1 MSIVK
6 IPEPCHESWDKMT
19 PTQQGKFCLSCEKEV
34 VDFSQKST
42 NEIINYFQTRRNTEE
57 RLCGRFDIKHVEQ
70 PLKKTKFYYR
80 YFNWVLGILVSFLQS
95 CGWNMGRTTGEIDSR
110 NTRLEVAESQNNT
123 SSLLVKVA
131 PAYRDTSSKYVDT
144 QIMGNIIKRLDPLV
158 PDDPE
163 IPIEPLPDKIQG
175 EVMIGDIEEVDIEDE
190 PNILTGITAPIIKG
204 KVIMGD
210 TTIPVKSN
218 IKKQD

>member
-19 PTQQGKFCLSCEKEV
+19 PTQQGKFCLSCNKEV

-42 NEIINYFQTRRNTEE
+42 NEIINYFQSRGNNKE

-80 YFNWVLGILVSFLQS
+80 YFNWGLGLLVGVLQS
-95 CGWNMGRTTGEIDSR
+95 CGWNMGRTTGEIDST
-110 NTRLEVAESQNNT
+110 NTLSEVAESQNNT
-123 SSLLVKVA
+123 SSLLGKVA
-131 PAYRDTSSKYVDT
+131 PSIIDTSSKYVDT
-144 QIMGNIIKRLDPLV
+144 QIMGNIIKPVNPPADSV
-158 PDDPE
+158 E
-163 IPIEPLPDKIQG
+163 VEPLHEKIQG
-175 EVMIGDIEEVDIEDE
+175 EVMMGDIEEVEIEIKPE
-190 PNILTGITAPIIKG
+190 YSTGLVAPIIKG

-210 TTIPVKSN
+210 TTIPVRSN
-218 IKKQD
+218 IKKQN

>member
-42 NEIINYFQTRRNTEE
+42 NEIINYFQSRGNSKE
-57 RLCGRFDIKHVEQ
+57 RLCGIFDIKHVEQ
-70 PLKKTKFYYR
+70 PLKRTNFYHR
-80 YFNWVLGILVSFLQS
+80 YFNWGLGILVGFLQS
-95 CGWNMGRTTGEIDSR
+95 CGWNMGRTTGEIDST

-123 SSLLVKVA
+123 SSLLGKVV

-144 QIMGNIIKRLDPLV
+144 QIMGNIIKPVKPTADSV
-158 PDDPE
+158 E
-163 IPIEPLPDKIQG
+163 VEPLHEKIQG
-175 EVMIGDIEEVDIEDE
+175 EVMMGDIEVVEVEVKPE
-190 PNILTGITAPIIKG
+190 FSTGLAVPKIKG

-218 IKKQD
+218 IKNQD